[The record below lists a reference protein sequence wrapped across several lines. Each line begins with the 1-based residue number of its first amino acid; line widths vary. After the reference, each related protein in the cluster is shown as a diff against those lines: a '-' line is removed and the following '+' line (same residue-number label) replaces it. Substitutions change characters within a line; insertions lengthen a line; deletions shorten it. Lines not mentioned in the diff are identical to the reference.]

1 MNEFGVPWV
10 IDSSRVWFSGES
22 RSYFAYT
29 YSVLASLEP
38 RKNAVCFM
46 LVADVLWKPNA
57 HSFALADD
65 HYHTYAMYN
74 FGQQMHR
81 LLLLTE
87 NPWER
92 SSKYV
97 KPSEVHTKGNGSC
110 NLCGKVSIASNSW
123 HSSSCASYNTSI
135 SAFFG
140 LVQAQWGWHVS
151 HLPFFTSFK
160 PNFVGHQI
168 PFTYS
173 IKSQI
178 VLSITPWKPV

>member
-1 MNEFGVPWV
+1 M
-10 IDSSRVWFSGES
+10 SSVMLLLTSLAKDTRFSL
-22 RSYFAYT
+22 RSN
-29 YSVLASLEP
+29 LEKML
-38 RKNAVCFM
+38 RFM
-46 LVADVLWKPNA
+46 LVADVVWKPNA

-135 SAFFG
+135 SAF
-140 LVQAQWGWHVS
+140 LAWS
-151 HLPFFTSFK
+151 K
-160 PNFVGHQI
+160 PNENGTCRTC
-168 PFTYS
+168 PFY
-173 IKSQI
+173 KLQA
-178 VLSITPWKPV
+178 

>member
-22 RSYFAYT
+22 RPYFAYT

-135 SAFFG
+135 SAFLAWSKPNEDG
-140 LVQAQWGWHVS
+140 TCRTC
-151 HLPFFTSFK
+151 PFFYK
-160 PNFVGHQI
+160 LQA
-168 PFTYS
+168 
-173 IKSQI
+173 
-178 VLSITPWKPV
+178 